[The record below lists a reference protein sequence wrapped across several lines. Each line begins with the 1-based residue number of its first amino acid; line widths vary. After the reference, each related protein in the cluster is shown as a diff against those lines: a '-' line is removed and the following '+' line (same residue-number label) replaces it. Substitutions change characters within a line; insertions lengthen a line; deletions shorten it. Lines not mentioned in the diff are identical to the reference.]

1 LAAAASF
8 CLEEGIIQKTISY
21 NLNRDI
27 LFLLIFFSSGETV
40 VFPLA
45 MTYYEGVKAIREKK
59 NTI

>member
-27 LFLLIFFSSGETV
+27 LFLLIFFSRGETV
-40 VFPLA
+40 VFKLA
-45 MTYYEGVKAIREKK
+45 MTYYEGVKAIRAKK